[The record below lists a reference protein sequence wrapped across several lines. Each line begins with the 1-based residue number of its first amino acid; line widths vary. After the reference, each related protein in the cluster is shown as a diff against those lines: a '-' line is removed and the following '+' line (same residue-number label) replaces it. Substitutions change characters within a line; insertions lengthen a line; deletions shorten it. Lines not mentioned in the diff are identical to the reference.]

1 MLLRERG
8 AAQRIHGECARCRHV
23 VHQAQRVSDLM
34 GEDVFQRLLEN
45 VVGELLAAHALVYL
59 RGLHEAPRV
68 GQPHHV
74 VVHQHRGID
83 DLARARI
90 DPRGAHGVGHGCR
103 DIADAGVFQVVGVEF
118 GIVFREVLDV
128 HDVLESDLLERLVPA
143 QDAAADRVAPQRG
156 ECVVE
161 VEDDGFDRFHEFAA
175 FPCLHVLGLEVPAV
189 DDREVLD
196 GLFLAVDARQAGQED
211 ADPVIGQTRPH
222 RLLGQQQDRA
232 RHLHGHRLV
241 LLERYQTQQAGRYR
255 VGEVR
260 LDRDVVLERLDLV
273 DGRAFALELSG
284 DADQAVVAVAHG
296 SQLGVVP
303 GEELGH
309 IDDQRRTVA
318 VVADETERRDDGG
331 QRTAADGFGH
341 VGVVLV
347 VERGHGGFGEVER
360 GVDPREL
367 DVDGVLRFVADG
379 SQIGV
384 AGFGDGRSD
393 EHLAA
398 DRFEGNFGVE
408 FAFELVQCQKGSL
421 GRYARLVV
429 DKHLGVFVG
438 FRFGDLLCLRLFLF
452 GF

>member
-1 MLLRERG
+1 
-8 AAQRIHGECARCRHV
+8 
-23 VHQAQRVSDLM
+23 M

-45 VVGELLAAHALVYL
+45 VVGQLLAAHAFVDL
-59 RGLHEAPRV
+59 RSLHETPRI

-90 DPRGAHGVGHGCR
+90 DPRGAHGVGHGRR
-103 DIADAGVFQVVGVEF
+103 DIADAGVFQVVGVEI
-118 GIVFREVLDV
+118 GIVFREILDV
-128 HDVLESDLLERLVPA
+128 HDVFEPDLLEGLVPA
-143 QDAAADRVAPQRG
+143 QDAAADRFAPQRG

-161 VEDDGFDRFHEFAA
+161 VEDDRLDRLHEFTA
-175 FPCLHVLGLEVPAV
+175 FPRLHIFGLEVPAV

-196 GLFLAVDARQAGQED
+196 GLFFAVDARQAGQED
-211 ADPVIGQTRPH
+211 ADPVVGQTRPH

-232 RHLHGHRLV
+232 RHFHGHRLV
-241 LLERYQTQQAGRYR
+241 LFELHQTQQAGRYR

-273 DGRAFALELSG
+273 DGRSVALEFSG
-284 DADQAVVAVAHG
+284 DAYQAVVAVAHG

-309 IDDQRRTVA
+309 VHHYGRTVP
-318 VVADETERRDDGG
+318 VVADEIERRDDGR
-331 QRTAADGFGH
+331 QRAAADGLGH

-347 VERGHGGFGEVER
+347 VERGYGGFGEVER

-367 DVDGVLRFVADG
+367 DVNGVLRFVTDG
-379 SQIGV
+379 SQVGV

-393 EHLAA
+393 EHFAA
-398 DRFEGNFGVE
+398 DRFEGNLSVE
-408 FAFELVQCQKGSL
+408 FAFEFVQCQKGSL
-421 GRYARLVV
+421 GRFTRLVV
-429 DKHLGVFVG
+429 DKHLGVFVDLG
-438 FRFGDLLCLRLFLF
+438 FRDRLCLRFFLF